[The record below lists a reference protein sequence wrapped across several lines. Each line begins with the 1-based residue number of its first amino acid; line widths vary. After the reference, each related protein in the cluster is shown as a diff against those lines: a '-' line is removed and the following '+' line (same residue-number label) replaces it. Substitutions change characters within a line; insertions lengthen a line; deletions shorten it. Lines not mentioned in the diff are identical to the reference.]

1 MLIQTGTSVICFN
14 DPATAEI
21 YTYGHTLSLHDA
33 LPIAR
38 GRVLRVAVA
47 IELDRA
53 MARLGIDIDEAPVD
67 LPPGGPVPERADGL
81 GEGGVGQHRTVDKH
95 RILGPAPGGMAGQG
109 AWPEGVPR
117 RPGAM
122 SGIHTRGQPGT
133 SDGGGMTGGA
143 GRGAG

>member
-81 GEGGVGQHRTVDKH
+81 GEGGVGQHRTVDQH
-95 RILGPAPGGMAGQG
+95 RILGTAPRGMAGQR
-109 AWPEGVPR
+109 ARQEGVPR
-117 RPGAM
+117 RPGE
-122 SGIHTRGQPGT
+122 IDRKRTRLNPRHQFASRMP
-133 SDGGGMTGGA
+133 SSA
-143 GRGAG
+143 